1 MRPFYERF
9 GAIGV
14 TIILTTTSIFV
25 SITAVILSRLIASR
39 PITPTDLLMSFLIP
53 LALALPLTYM
63 GSKTVS
69 ELIDAQNEL
78 TRLASIDSLTGVS
91 NRSHFIQLAEE
102 ALADASPVE
111 TVGLVVIDIDRF
123 KLIND
128 TYGHLVGDE
137 ALKMIVRTINL
148 HISQDA
154 IFGRF
159 GGDEF
164 ILLSPN
170 TSRDELETLCQLTI
184 EHIHTLSVGIQEVRT
199 RLSVTM
205 GATTAVPSAVTL
217 NDMIARADAALL
229 QAKRQGG
236 GRLRYI

>member
-1 MRPFYERF
+1 MRPFYERY

-14 TIILTTTSIFV
+14 TVILTTTSIVV
-25 SITAVILSRLIASR
+25 SLLAVVLSRLIASR
-39 PITPTDLLMSFLIP
+39 PITPADLLMSVLVP

-63 GSKTVS
+63 GAKTVS
-69 ELIDAQNEL
+69 ELIETQNEL
-78 TRLASIDSLTGVS
+78 SRLASTDPLTGVY
-91 NRSHFIQLAEE
+91 NRSHFIQEAEA
-102 ALADASPVE
+102 ALADASPAE

-137 ALKMIVRTINL
+137 ALRMIVRTIKL
-148 HISQDA
+148 HLSQDA
-154 IFGRF
+154 VFGRF

-164 ILLSPN
+164 IILAPN
-170 TSRDELETLCQLTI
+170 TSREEIETLCQLTI

-199 RLSVTM
+199 RLSITM
-205 GATTAVPSAVTL
+205 GATTAVPSVVTL